1 MSPLPP
7 PGWARPQITS
17 ICPRELGGS
26 SLPAQP
32 RCFLPPAPP
41 SLFLSPSQNAV
52 NVPRDFEGCSTLR
65 KYFGQLHYLQSRIPM
80 GAEQEAAVPIAW

>member
-1 MSPLPP
+1 MAARSLHSPDVSCLLLLPP
-7 PGWARPQITS
+7 S
-17 ICPRELGGS
+17 F
-26 SLPAQP
+26 SLPP
-32 RCFLPPAPP
+32 
-41 SLFLSPSQNAV
+41 QNAV